1 MVQEYIKKYRLAAG
15 TVISLFIA
23 FLAFLP
29 QITQGK
35 DDNSVILANVLVI
48 FIYALSCWVFNSYMI
63 TAVTL
68 PLGGNRRGLRPV
80 LSFLFSVMLSY
91 ILLYLIRRCFSD
103 SSILA
108 FRHGCGHRRILGA
121 IIFRGFF
128 MNAFLYFIA
137 YILQLNTRTQQAM
150 LENERLKHENL
161 EARLHVLRQQL
172 SPHFLFNSLGIL
184 NTLTEDPAVRKYII
198 QLSHIY
204 RYLLA
209 AHEGHLALLSKEIE
223 FINAYL
229 YIIKE
234 RFEDA
239 LEVTMDIDEDCLDKR
254 LPPAAL
260 QLLIENAIKH
270 NVVSVETPLFISVAA
285 SGGYVVVSNNVNL
298 KLNDIAEANGI
309 GLHNIAE
316 RYSLLSG
323 KEMIIEHTTASFTVK
338 LPLIA

>member
-1 MVQEYIKKYRLAAG
+1 MKKYKLLTG
-15 TVISLFIA
+15 TIISLFIA

-29 QITQGK
+29 QMLQLV
-35 DDNSVILANVLVI
+35 DNDAEVI
-48 FIYALSCWVFNSYMI
+48 FINVVTIFAFAMSCWLANQY
-63 TAVTL
+63 
-68 PLGGNRRGLRPV
+68 
-80 LSFLFSVMLSY
+80 LFSVGSLTSKHTGQLPRMALSLLFSILMSY
-91 ILLYLIRRCFSD
+91 ILLYTIRHKFGEQGVLS
-103 SSILA
+103 
-108 FRHGCGHRRILGA
+108 FRQFYGRPRVVNVVMLRG
-121 IIFRGFF
+121 IFV
-128 MNAFLYFIA
+128 NAFLFFIGYVLHLGDRA
-137 YILQLNTRTQQAM
+137 QLAQ

-184 NTLTEDPAVRKYII
+184 NTLTTDANVRRYII

-209 AHEGHLALLSKEIE
+209 AHEGHLAGLKQEVE

-239 LEVTMDIDEDCLDKR
+239 IQVSIEINEADLYKK

-270 NVVSVETPLFISVAA
+270 NVVAADEPLFITIYSK
-285 SGGYVVVSNNVNL
+285 GGFVVVSNTLNL
-298 KLNDIAEANGI
+298 KLNESTEANGI

-323 KEMIIEHTTASFTVK
+323 REIIIERDAKSFTVK
-338 LPLIA
+338 LPLIL